1 MSTWHEKIYAIGAG
15 GSGMSGLI
23 RLLKHEGYSVIGSD
37 QGSSEKVK
45 LLEKEGIQIHKKHEA
60 KKITS
65 GIDEVIYSQA
75 IPDSNPEL
83 QEARLRGI
91 PTLSY
96 PEALGKYTENM
107 RRVCIAGTHGKTT
120 TTAMVATCL
129 IEGGKDPT
137 VVVGADVKELDNKN
151 ERLGHSDLAVLETC
165 EYKKSFLNIRPD
177 ILVIT
182 NIDFDH
188 IDYYGNKKNYD
199 AAFVEYMNMVP
210 KNGVIFYLKDDRAT
224 AILLKKIR
232 GVIIKPIMVDESL
245 VLSVPGAHNRRNA
258 SLAFNVARFLKVQES
273 DARRA
278 LENFS
283 GTKRR
288 LEYKGEVQG
297 AGSHTT
303 KVYDDYGHHPT
314 EIRATL
320 SALRELYPKEK
331 ILTIFQPHQFSR
343 TIAFLADFTK
353 AFEQSDGVII
363 PNIFA
368 ARDSAA
374 DKDAMP
380 LERLVAEI
388 GKHHQNVIA
397 GNSLDETLT
406 LVKDATK
413 NYDIIITMGA
423 GDVYT
428 IGENLLR

>member
-1 MSTWHEKIYAIGAG
+1 
-15 GSGMSGLI
+15 MSGLI

-45 LLEKEGIQIHKKHEA
+45 LLEKEGIQIYKKHEA
-60 KKITS
+60 KNITS

-83 QEARLRGI
+83 QEARRRGV

-107 RRVCIAGTHGKTT
+107 RRICIAGTHGKTT
-120 TTAMVATCL
+120 TTAMIATCL

-137 VVVGADVKELDNKN
+137 VVVGADVKELDNSN

-165 EYKKSFLNIRPD
+165 EYKRSFLNITPE

-182 NIDFDH
+182 NIDLDH
-188 IDYYGNKKNYD
+188 IDYFGNKKNYD

-210 KNGVIFYLKDDRAT
+210 KNGVIFYLKDDRT
-224 AILLKKIR
+224 TGILLKKIR

-245 VLSVPGAHNRRNA
+245 VLSVPGDHNRRNA
-258 SLAFNVARFLKVQES
+258 SLAFNVARYLKVQES

-278 LENFS
+278 LEEFS

-288 LEYKGEVQG
+288 LEYKGEMRT
-297 AGSHTT
+297 GSHVT
-303 KVYDDYGHHPT
+303 KIYDDYGHHPT

-343 TIAFLADFTK
+343 TIAFLNDFTK
-353 AFEQSDGVII
+353 AFEQTDGVII

-368 ARDSAA
+368 ARDSAE
-374 DKDAMP
+374 DKESMP
-380 LERLVAEI
+380 LEKFVAEI
-388 GKHHQNVIA
+388 SKHHQNVVA

-406 LVKDATK
+406 ILKTTAK
-413 NYDIIITMGA
+413 EYDIIITMGA

-428 IGENLLR
+428 VGEALLKG